1 MNLAPTLHCAENL
14 GMRIVL
20 VEDNTSLRKGIAY
33 RLSDD
38 GHAVDALDNGE
49 DAHRFLQQET
59 CDLVILDIN
68 LPGRDGLD
76 ILQAMRRRNDPRP
89 VILLTA
95 RSTTQDRVAGLD
107 AGADDYLV
115 KPFEM
120 DELAA
125 RVRAVARRKDIAPRR
140 TRSIGPLVLDVE
152 TPQLMHGEDP
162 IEIPRRELSVLVAL
176 AEANGAPLSKETLL
190 DKVYGVGS
198 GTDDKVVEVYVSRLR
213 KRLAAHD
220 VTIRVHRGIGYALV
234 ATQ

>member
-1 MNLAPTLHCAENL
+1 
-14 GMRIVL
+14 MRIVV
-20 VEDNTSLRKGIAY
+20 VEDNQSLRKGIAY

-38 GHAVDALDNGE
+38 GHAVNTLGDGE
-49 DAHRFLQQET
+49 EADRFLAQED

-68 LPGRDGLD
+68 LPGRDGLE
-76 ILQAMRRRNDPRP
+76 ILANMRRRNDPRP

-95 RSTTQDRVAGLD
+95 RTTTEDRVKGLD

-125 RVRAVARRKDIAPRR
+125 RVRALARRKDVVPRR
-140 TRSIGPLVLDVE
+140 TVPLGSLILDIE
-152 TPQLMHGEDP
+152 TPQLLNGNDP
-162 IEIPRRELSVLVAL
+162 VDVPRRELSVLVAL
-176 AEANGAPLSKETLL
+176 AEAGGLPVSKEMLL

-213 KRLAAHD
+213 KRLADHKL
-220 VTIRVHRGIGYALV
+220 TIRVHRGIGYVLV
-234 ATQ
+234 TDDG